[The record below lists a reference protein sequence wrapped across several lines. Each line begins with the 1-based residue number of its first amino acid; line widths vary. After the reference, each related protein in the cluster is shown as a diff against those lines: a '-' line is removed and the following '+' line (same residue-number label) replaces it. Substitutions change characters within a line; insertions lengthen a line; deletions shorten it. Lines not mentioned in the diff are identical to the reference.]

1 MAEDKDALLSQ
12 LMGMLGDNPEEKIS
26 AALSALGVG
35 EEKQE
40 EEKQEEKKA
49 ENPMGID
56 MEGFM
61 KLAGLMSELGR
72 EDHRTQLLYA
82 LKPFLSE
89 ERRPKVDSAVRLL
102 RFAGLA
108 EAAGKQDLLK
118 NLKL

>member
-12 LMGMLGDNPEEKIS
+12 LMGMLGENPEEKIS

-35 EEKQE
+35 ES
-40 EEKQEEKKA
+40 KQEEKKEEKTA
-49 ENPMGID
+49 EMPMGMD

-61 KLAGLMSELGR
+61 KLAGLMSEFSR
-72 EDHRTQLLYA
+72 EDQRTQLLYA

-108 EAAGKQDLLK
+108 EAAGKQDILK

>member
-1 MAEDKDALLSQ
+1 MAEDKDALLGQ
-12 LMGMLGDNPEEKIS
+12 LIGMLGDNPEEKIS
-26 AALSALGVG
+26 AALSALGREEPKK
-35 EEKQE
+35 EEKAE
-40 EEKQEEKKA
+40 ETASET
-49 ENPMGID
+49 PLGID

-72 EDHRTQLLYA
+72 EDQRTQLLRA

-108 EAAGKQDLLK
+108 EAAGKQDILK